1 MTRVIP
7 SFKAF
12 FFQLTLSS
20 RGTMSP
26 RRLWVLRIVAV
37 WWLLGVGRA
46 FLGFLQNHTTLLWAL
61 LIVIGMGG
69 WMMIAAEVLPRNST
83 MLAGILRIAAVPVIL
98 IGLIASLGYFA
109 LK

>member
-12 FFQLTLSS
+12 FFQPSLSS

-26 RRLWVLRIVAV
+26 RRLWVLRIVAA

-46 FLGFLQNHTTLLWAL
+46 FLGFQNHTTLLWAL
-61 LIVIGMGG
+61 LIVIGLGG
-69 WMMIAAEVLPRNST
+69 WMMVAAEVLPRNST
-83 MLAGILRIAAVPVIL
+83 MLAGILRIAAVLVIL

-109 LK
+109 LN